1 MKDQALKDISSFKDL
16 ASSVLASSPL
26 WNLPARRIK
35 PQQLASFKQ
44 RLKFEG
50 YKDIDFLFHKIM
62 LSLNQ
67 AKRSGELKNAPI
79 LTYTEPSHKVL
90 TSTDLINGFDQ
101 MSRPSPAAI
110 LFALEVGMSAEQVIS
125 LTWKHVGQ
133 AFQNGGLTATAREI
147 LVMQPR
153 HIKSHYVFWRERNG
167 KPEPLFGLELEVFG
181 CFDMVWAELK
191 NSYRTLVND
200 C

>member
-67 AKRSGELKNAPI
+67 AKRSGELKYAPI

-110 LFALEVGMSAEQVIS
+110 LREPHRPRCSSIRTCIRLPTPNCPATQP
-125 LTWKHVGQ
+125 
-133 AFQNGGLTATAREI
+133 AF
-147 LVMQPR
+147 
-153 HIKSHYVFWRERNG
+153 
-167 KPEPLFGLELEVFG
+167 
-181 CFDMVWAELK
+181 
-191 NSYRTLVND
+191 
-200 C
+200 